1 MLMQCGE
8 QTHSPLGLC
17 LVRTTMLL
25 FSFVA
30 VFLVESGED
39 TDVFSTHLY
48 PSRSDSSA
56 PEAHAQPLGL
66 KNGLTW
72 AAGVKLQTTNA
83 GLDSFNLGA
92 SHWAGF
98 AGGDSRLRCGRFA
111 LLLLLMARLWKCRS
125 HLMEG
130 GHTSV
135 SSSQRSTV
143 WDFSCLLNQA
153 NSSDS
158 YLY

>member
-1 MLMQCGE
+1 MLMLCGE

-39 TDVFSTHLY
+39 TDVFPTRLC

-72 AAGVKLQTTNA
+72 AAGVKLQTTDTR
-83 GLDSFNLGA
+83 LDRFNLSAG
-92 SHWAGF
+92 HWAGF
-98 AGGDSRLRCGRFA
+98 AGGGSRLRCGRFA
-111 LLLLLMARLWKCRS
+111 VLLLLMAQVWKCRS
-125 HLMEG
+125 HLMK
-130 GHTSV
+130 
-135 SSSQRSTV
+135 
-143 WDFSCLLNQA
+143 
-153 NSSDS
+153 
-158 YLY
+158 